1 MVEVPSYPHTHS
13 NRNGFS
19 FVDFFTP
26 NRRRPPPQKKKN
38 IKESRDA
45 PSGNDRLCS
54 LFSFYPISSA
64 QRGKTSHLGT
74 DGDVESNFPPA
85 ELHVIS
91 AALPGNEANKRRSVS
106 RKEKKEKKEKK
117 TKKEPGTCCWW
128 YLLPEC
134 GLRMERWRR
143 EGTKKSERKWK
154 DRNRLEE
161 EEAKKTNRWRP
172 VNRLVLNFT

>member
-1 MVEVPSYPHTHS
+1 MKSSPPPPHTHTRTETDFLS
-13 NRNGFS
+13 S
-19 FVDFFTP
+19 ISSHQIVDA
-26 NRRRPPPQKKKN
+26 PPPQKKKN

-143 EGTKKSERKWK
+143 EGTKKKRKK
-154 DRNRLEE
+154 MEGPESIGRGGGEE
-161 EEAKKTNRWRP
+161 NQSMASSQPSRS
-172 VNRLVLNFT
+172 